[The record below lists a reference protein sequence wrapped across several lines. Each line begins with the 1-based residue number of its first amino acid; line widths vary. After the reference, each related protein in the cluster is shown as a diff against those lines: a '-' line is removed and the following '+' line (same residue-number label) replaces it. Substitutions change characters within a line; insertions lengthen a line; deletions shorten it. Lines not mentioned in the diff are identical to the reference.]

1 MNVEIGYDEAMM
13 PTMLCDPAK
22 STATKI
28 GNLNGNRGLHM
39 YVYIYIHMHNVHN
52 KSAPCL
58 FQIVT
63 AFSKSAKHFGKERK
77 KQHINNIHYE
87 GPPHSSSF
95 AIEKHGRHK
104 SLSLALQQTR
114 PQWWIFI

>member
-39 YVYIYIHMHNVHN
+39 YVYIYTYAQCTQQ
-52 KSAPCL
+52 KCTL
-58 FQIVT
+58 FVSNCDGIL
-63 AFSKSAKHFGKERK
+63 KICE
-77 KQHINNIHYE
+77 
-87 GPPHSSSF
+87 
-95 AIEKHGRHK
+95 
-104 SLSLALQQTR
+104 ALWKR
-114 PQWWIFI
+114 A